1 MKAVISKIILANIG
15 VIQKATVQR
24 CVGWITVT
32 VYGMGKEE
40 KHYKRE
46 NKLNQLYMS

>member
-1 MKAVISKIILANIG
+1 
-15 VIQKATVQR
+15 
-24 CVGWITVT
+24 
-32 VYGMGKEE
+32 MGREE